1 MITNRTANA
10 ILNAMTGKAQNASI
24 ASRAF
29 IGLSSTE
36 PNAQG
41 QGITEPVGGGYERKQ
56 IGYYNDTYG
65 QYMGTP
71 VDGVITNNQEIHFNE
86 ATGDWGEQ
94 KYVCIFDA
102 ATGGNLVAWGE
113 LGEYEGGDAFSGTW
127 KAKSITPKANTVVVL
142 KVGNVR
148 ISIS

>member
-1 MITNRTANA
+1 MITTRTANS
-10 ILNAMTGKAQNASI
+10 ILNAMTGRTQNISI

-29 IGLSSTE
+29 IALSSTE
-36 PNAQG
+36 PNKLG
-41 QGITEPVGGGYERKQ
+41 QGVTEPVGGGYERKQ

-65 QYMGTP
+65 QLMGAP
-71 VDGVITNNQEIHFNE
+71 DDGVITNTQEIHFNE

-113 LGEYEGGDAFSGTW
+113 LGEFEGGDATSGTW
-127 KAKSITPKANTVVVL
+127 KAKSITPQANTVVVL
-142 KVGNVR
+142 KVGMVR
-148 ISIS
+148 ISIK